1 MEKQT
6 QQTDEQKKDFRTTNK
21 EFANNEAFRIAC
33 DRCNVK
39 PTVRQASK
47 FRMKK
52 GKVFKSMLYAK
63 KGDA

>member
-6 QQTDEQKKDFRTTNK
+6 QQTDEQKKDSRTTNK
-21 EFANNEAFRIAC
+21 EFANTNEVFRAAC
-33 DRCNVK
+33 SRCLPQPFV

-52 GKVFKSMLYAK
+52 GKVFKSK
-63 KGDA
+63 